1 MFNYESILINEDV
14 VSEMTIEDAKKLKP
28 YWNVQIANFKK
39 SSKEPMFTLLQMAI
53 LLNKKDIVGYL
64 LARRGLDINALS
76 RNNQTA
82 LMIACDKKVPLDW
95 IEAILKRGGD
105 LGINIKDDYEQTALD
120 KCNFNSKA
128 YHLLLKYGAI
138 EKKNCVK
145 GKGATTKSS
154 KFGESLWLNVCGCGS
169 RYYK

>member
-39 SSKEPMFTLLQMAI
+39 RKLLY
-53 LLNKKDIVGYL
+53 KY
-64 LARRGLDINALS
+64 
-76 RNNQTA
+76 
-82 LMIACDKKVPLDW
+82 VPLDW

>member
-14 VSEMTIEDAKKLKP
+14 ISEMTIEDVKKLKP

-39 SSKEPMFTLLQMAI
+39 GSNEPVFTLLQMAI
-53 LLNKKDIVGYL
+53 LLNKKIIVGYL
-64 LARRGLDINALS
+64 LARRGIDINALS

-82 LMIACDKKVPLDW
+82 LMIACEKRVPLDW
-95 IEAILKRGGD
+95 IEAILKKGGD
-105 LGINIKDDYEQTALD
+105 LGINIKDDYDETALD
-120 KCNFNSKA
+120 KCIFNSKA

-138 EKKNCVK
+138 ENKNIMK
-145 GKGATTKSS
+145 IKAPLTKTS
-154 KFGESLWLNVCGCGS
+154 KYADSLWLNVCGCGT